1 MRAREAAEALFAPKR
16 PLADPLAMERPV
28 PADSSAHK
36 PRLLSIAAPPVT
48 HDKPV
53 PAVSPAP
60 RLMPTASEPHV
71 ARIHTWM
78 KYGMTARQVAQ
89 VMGMPEDE
97 INRIVRERRRARR
110 LAGKIRFIR

>member
-16 PLADPLAMERPV
+16 SSAAQLAMERPV
-28 PADSSAHK
+28 PDGSSAHK
-36 PRLLSIAAPPVT
+36 PRLLSIVAPPVP
-48 HDKPV
+48 HDDPV
-53 PAVSPAP
+53 PAGRPTP
-60 RLMPTASEPHV
+60 RLVPTAREPHV

-97 INRIVRERRRARR
+97 INRIVRER
-110 LAGKIRFIR
+110 